1 MNKKNLSVIMAA
13 TMISTSV
20 APVFAAETTQ
30 VKKETITKKEATEL
44 VSKVRDLMS
53 QKYTGGSQV
62 GQPIYE
68 IKVGETLSKL
78 KIITNIDE
86 LEKLVNALGENKEL
100 IVTITDKGHIT
111 NSANEVVAE
120 ATEKYEN
127 SADLS
132 AEANSITE
140 KAKTETNGIYK
151 VADVKAS
158 YDSAKDKLVIT
169 LRDKTETVT
178 SKTIYVGIGDE
189 KVDLTANP
197 VDSTGTNLD
206 PSAEGFRVN
215 KIDKLG
221 VAGAKNI
228 DDVQLAEITIKN
240 SDLNTVSP
248 QDLYDGYR
256 LTVKGNMVANGTSK
270 SISDISAKDSETGK
284 YKFTIKYTDA
294 SGKATELTVESTNE
308 KDLKDAKAALEG
320 NSKVKLI
327 AGDDRYATAVAIAKQ
342 TKYTDNI
349 VIVNSNKLVDGLAA
363 TPLAQSKKAPILL
376 ASDNEIPKV
385 TLDYIKDIIKKSPSA
400 KIYIVGGESAVS
412 NTAKKQL
419 ESVTKN
425 IERLAGDDRH
435 TTSVAV
441 AKAMGSFKDAFVVGA
456 KGEADAMSIAAKAA
470 ELKAPIIVNGWND
483 LSADAIKLMDGKEI
497 GIVGG
502 SNNVSSQIEN
512 QLADIDKDR
521 KVQRVEGETRHD
533 TNAKVIETYYGKL
546 DKLYIAKDGYGNN
559 GMLVDALAAGPLAAG
574 PLAAGKGPILLAKT
588 DITDS
593 QKNALSKKL
602 NLGAEVTQIGNGVEL
617 TVIQKIAKILGW

>member
-13 TMISTSV
+13 AMISTSV

-140 KAKTETNGIYK
+140 KSKTETNGIYK

-178 SKTIYVGIGDE
+178 SKTIEIGIGDE
-189 KVDLTANP
+189 KIDLTTNP

-256 LTVKGNMVANGTSK
+256 LTVKGNMVANATSK

-574 PLAAGKGPILLAKT
+574 KGPILLAKT

>member
-1 MNKKNLSVIMAA
+1 MNKKNLSVIMAGA
-13 TMISTSV
+13 MISTSV

-169 LRDKTETVT
+169 LRDKTDTVT
-178 SKTIYVGIGDE
+178 SKTIEIGIGDE
-189 KVDLTANP
+189 KIDLTANP

-206 PSAEGFRVN
+206 PSTEGFRVN
-215 KIDKLG
+215 KIVKLG

-270 SISDISAKDSETGK
+270 SISDISSKDSETGK

-294 SGKATELTVESTNE
+294 SGKAIELTVESTNE

-425 IERLAGDDRH
+425 VERLAGDDRH
-435 TTSVAV
+435 MTSVAV

-512 QLADIDKDR
+512 QLADVDKDR

-574 PLAAGKGPILLAKT
+574 KGPILLAKA

-593 QKNALSKKL
+593 QRNALSKKL

>member
-1 MNKKNLSVIMAA
+1 MNRKNLSVIMAA
-13 TMISTSV
+13 AMISTSV
-20 APVFAAETTQ
+20 ATVFAAETTQ

-120 ATEKYEN
+120 AIEKYEN

-132 AEANSITE
+132 SEANSITE
-140 KAKTETNGIYK
+140 KAKTETNGLYK

-158 YDSAKDKLVIT
+158 YDSTKDKLVIT
-169 LRDKTETVT
+169 LRDKTGTVT
-178 SKTIYVGIGDE
+178 SKTIEIGIGDE
-189 KVDLTANP
+189 KIDLTANP
-197 VDSTGTNLD
+197 VDSTGINLD
-206 PSAEGFRVN
+206 PSVEGFRVN

-228 DDVQLAEITIKN
+228 NDVQLAEITIKN

-294 SGKATELTVESTNE
+294 SGKAIELTVESTNE

-342 TKYTDNI
+342 TKYTDNV

-385 TLDYIKDIIKKSPSA
+385 TLDYIKDIIKKSTSA

-425 IERLAGDDRH
+425 VERLAGDDRH

-574 PLAAGKGPILLAKT
+574 KGPILLAKT

-593 QKNALSKKL
+593 QKSALSKKL

>member
-13 TMISTSV
+13 AMISTSV

-228 DDVQLAEITIKN
+228 DD
-240 SDLNTVSP
+240 
-248 QDLYDGYR
+248 
-256 LTVKGNMVANGTSK
+256 
-270 SISDISAKDSETGK
+270 
-284 YKFTIKYTDA
+284 
-294 SGKATELTVESTNE
+294 
-308 KDLKDAKAALEG
+308 
-320 NSKVKLI
+320 
-327 AGDDRYATAVAIAKQ
+327 
-342 TKYTDNI
+342 
-349 VIVNSNKLVDGLAA
+349 
-363 TPLAQSKKAPILL
+363 
-376 ASDNEIPKV
+376 
-385 TLDYIKDIIKKSPSA
+385 
-400 KIYIVGGESAVS
+400 
-412 NTAKKQL
+412 
-419 ESVTKN
+419 
-425 IERLAGDDRH
+425 
-435 TTSVAV
+435 
-441 AKAMGSFKDAFVVGA
+441 
-456 KGEADAMSIAAKAA
+456 
-470 ELKAPIIVNGWND
+470 
-483 LSADAIKLMDGKEI
+483 
-497 GIVGG
+497 
-502 SNNVSSQIEN
+502 
-512 QLADIDKDR
+512 
-521 KVQRVEGETRHD
+521 
-533 TNAKVIETYYGKL
+533 
-546 DKLYIAKDGYGNN
+546 
-559 GMLVDALAAGPLAAG
+559 
-574 PLAAGKGPILLAKT
+574 
-588 DITDS
+588 
-593 QKNALSKKL
+593 
-602 NLGAEVTQIGNGVEL
+602 
-617 TVIQKIAKILGW
+617 

>member
-1 MNKKNLSVIMAA
+1 MNRKNLSIVMAA
-13 TMISTSV
+13 AMISASV
-20 APVFAAETTQ
+20 APIFAAETTQ

-68 IKVGETLSKL
+68 IKVGETSSQL

-100 IVTITDKGHIT
+100 LVTITDKGHTT

-120 ATEKYEN
+120 AIEKYEN

-132 AEANSITE
+132 AEANAITE
-140 KAKTETNGIYK
+140 KAKTETNGIYG

-169 LRDKTETVT
+169 LRDKKETIT
-178 SKTIYVGIGDE
+178 SKTIEVSIGDE
-189 KVDLTANP
+189 KIDLVANP

-206 PSAEGFRVN
+206 PSVEGFKVN
-215 KIDKLG
+215 KINKLG
-221 VAGAKNI
+221 LAGTKDIA
-228 DDVQLAEITIKN
+228 DVKLAEITIKN

-256 LTVKGNMVANGTSK
+256 LTVKGNMVVNGTSK

-284 YKFTIKYTDA
+284 YKFTVKYTDA
-294 SGKATELTVESTNE
+294 SGKAIELTVESTNE

-342 TKYTDNI
+342 TKYTDNV

-412 NTAKKQL
+412 NIAKKQL

-425 IERLAGDDRH
+425 VERLAGDDRH

-483 LSADAIKLMDGKEI
+483 LSAEAIKLMDGKEI

-512 QLADIDKDR
+512 QLIDIDKDR

-559 GMLVDALAAGPLAAG
+559 SMLVDALAAG
-574 PLAAGKGPILLAKT
+574 PLAAGKGPILLAKN

-593 QKNALSKKL
+593 QKSALDKKL

-617 TVIQKIAKILGW
+617 TVIQKVAKILGW

>member
-13 TMISTSV
+13 AMISTSV

-100 IVTITDKGHIT
+100 IVTIIDKGHIT

-189 KVDLTANP
+189 KVALTANP

-308 KDLKDAKAALEG
+308 KDLTDAKAALEG
-320 NSKVKLI
+320 TSKVKLI

-574 PLAAGKGPILLAKT
+574 KGPILLAKT

>member
-13 TMISTSV
+13 AMISTSV

-169 LRDKTETVT
+169 LRDKTDTVT
-178 SKTIYVGIGDE
+178 SKTIEIGIGDE
-189 KVDLTANP
+189 KIDLTANP

-206 PSAEGFRVN
+206 PSTEGFRVN

-294 SGKATELTVESTNE
+294 SGKATELTVESTSE

-342 TKYTDNI
+342 TKYTDNV

-425 IERLAGDDRH
+425 VERLAGDDRH

-502 SNNVSSQIEN
+502 SNNISSQIEN

-574 PLAAGKGPILLAKT
+574 KGPILLAKT

-593 QKNALSKKL
+593 QKSALSKKL

>member
-1 MNKKNLSVIMAA
+1 MNRKNLSVIMAA
-13 TMISTSV
+13 AMIGTSV

-78 KIITNIDE
+78 KVITNIDE

-120 ATEKYEN
+120 AIEKYEN

-169 LRDKTETVT
+169 LRDKTGTVT
-178 SKTIYVGIGDE
+178 SKTIEASIGDE

-215 KIDKLG
+215 KINKLG

-256 LTVKGNMVANGTSK
+256 LTVKGNMVVNGTSK

-294 SGKATELTVESTNE
+294 SGKAIELTVESTNE

-320 NSKVKLI
+320 HSKVKLI

-342 TKYTDNI
+342 TKYTDNV

-385 TLDYIKDIIKKSPSA
+385 TLDYIKNIIKKSPSA

-425 IERLAGDDRH
+425 VERLAGDDRH

-559 GMLVDALAAGPLAAG
+559 SMLVDALAAG

-593 QKNALSKKL
+593 QKSALSKKL

>member
-1 MNKKNLSVIMAA
+1 MNRKNLSVIMAA
-13 TMISTSV
+13 AMISTSV

-30 VKKETITKKEATEL
+30 VKKEIITKKEATEL

-68 IKVGETLSKL
+68 IKVGETSSQL

-111 NSANEVVAE
+111 NSVNEVVAE
-120 ATEKYEN
+120 AIEKYKN

-151 VADVKAS
+151 VADIKAS

-178 SKTIYVGIGDE
+178 SRTIYVGIGDE

-197 VDSTGTNLD
+197 VDSNGTNLD
-206 PSAEGFRVN
+206 PSTEGFRVN

-240 SDLNTVSP
+240 SDLNTVLP

-294 SGKATELTVESTNE
+294 SEKAIELTVESTNE

-342 TKYTDNI
+342 TKYTNNV

-376 ASDNEIPKV
+376 ASDDEIPKV

-425 IERLAGDDRH
+425 IERVSGDDRH

-441 AKAMGSFKDAFVVGA
+441 AKAMGSFKDAFVVGT

-483 LSADAIKLMDGKEI
+483 LSEDAIKLMDGKEI

-559 GMLVDALAAGPLAAG
+559 GMLVDALAAGPLAS
-574 PLAAGKGPILLAKT
+574 GKGPILLAKT
-588 DITDS
+588 NITDS

>member
-1 MNKKNLSVIMAA
+1 MNRKNLSVIMASA
-13 TMISTSV
+13 MISTSV
-20 APVFAAETTQ
+20 ATVFAAETTQ

-120 ATEKYEN
+120 AIEKYEN

-132 AEANSITE
+132 SEANSITE
-140 KAKTETNGIYK
+140 KAKTETNGLYK

-158 YDSAKDKLVIT
+158 YDSTKDKLVIT
-169 LRDKTETVT
+169 LRDKTGTVT
-178 SKTIYVGIGDE
+178 SKTIEIGIGDE
-189 KVDLTANP
+189 KIDLTVNP

-228 DDVQLAEITIKN
+228 NDVQLTEITIKN

-294 SGKATELTVESTNE
+294 SGKAIELTVESINE

-342 TKYTDNI
+342 TKYTDNV

-400 KIYIVGGESAVS
+400 KIYVVGGESAVS

-425 IERLAGDDRH
+425 VERLAGDDRH

-483 LSADAIKLMDGKEI
+483 LSADAIKLIDGKEI

-574 PLAAGKGPILLAKT
+574 KGPILLAKT

-593 QKNALSKKL
+593 QKSALSKKL

>member
-13 TMISTSV
+13 AMISTSV

-120 ATEKYEN
+120 ANEKYEN

-140 KAKTETNGIYK
+140 KAKTETNGVYK

-169 LRDKTETVT
+169 LRDKTDTVT
-178 SKTIYVGIGDE
+178 SKTIEIGIGDE

-206 PSAEGFRVN
+206 PSTEGFRVN

-294 SGKATELTVESTNE
+294 SGKATELTVESTSE

-574 PLAAGKGPILLAKT
+574 KGPILLAKT

>member
-1 MNKKNLSVIMAA
+1 MNRKNLSIVMAA
-13 TMISTSV
+13 AMISTSV
-20 APVFAAETTQ
+20 APIFAAETTQ

-68 IKVGETLSKL
+68 IKVGETSSQL

-100 IVTITDKGHIT
+100 LVTITDKGHTT

-120 ATEKYEN
+120 AIEKYEN

-132 AEANSITE
+132 SEANSITE
-140 KAKTETNGIYK
+140 KAKTETNGIYG

-158 YDSAKDKLVIT
+158 YDSTKDKLVIT
-169 LRDKTETVT
+169 LRDKKETIT
-178 SKTIYVGIGDE
+178 SKTIEVSIGDE
-189 KVDLTANP
+189 KIDLVANP

-206 PSAEGFRVN
+206 PSVEGFKVN
-215 KIDKLG
+215 KINKLG
-221 VAGAKNI
+221 LAGTKDIA
-228 DDVQLAEITIKN
+228 DVKLAEITIKN

-256 LTVKGNMVANGTSK
+256 LTVKGNMVVNGTSK

-284 YKFTIKYTDA
+284 YKFTVKYTDA
-294 SGKATELTVESTNE
+294 SGKAIELTVESTNE
-308 KDLKDAKAALEG
+308 KNLKDAKSALEG

-342 TKYTDNI
+342 TKYTDNV

-425 IERLAGDDRH
+425 VERLAGDDRH

-483 LSADAIKLMDGKEI
+483 LSAEAIKLMDGKEI

-512 QLADIDKDR
+512 QLIDIDKDR

-533 TNAKVIETYYGKL
+533 TNAKVIETYYDKL

-574 PLAAGKGPILLAKT
+574 KGPILLAKN

-593 QKNALSKKL
+593 QKSALDKKL

>member
-1 MNKKNLSVIMAA
+1 MNRKNLSIVVAA
-13 TMISTSV
+13 AMISTSV
-20 APVFAAETTQ
+20 APVFAAETTK
-30 VKKETITKKEATEL
+30 VKKETITKKEAIEL
-44 VSKVRDLMS
+44 VSKVRDLIS

-68 IKVGETLSKL
+68 IKVGETSSQL

-100 IVTITDKGHIT
+100 LVTITDKGHTT

-120 ATEKYEN
+120 AIEKYEN

-132 AEANSITE
+132 AEANAITE
-140 KAKTETNGIYK
+140 KAKTETNGIYG

-158 YDSAKDKLVIT
+158 YDSAKDKLVVT
-169 LRDKTETVT
+169 LRDKKETIT
-178 SKTIYVGIGDE
+178 SKTIEVSIGDE
-189 KVDLTANP
+189 KIDLVANP

-206 PSAEGFRVN
+206 PSVEGFKVN
-215 KIDKLG
+215 KINKLG
-221 VAGAKNI
+221 LAGTKDIA
-228 DDVQLAEITIKN
+228 DVKLAEITIKN

-256 LTVKGNMVANGTSK
+256 LTVKGNMVVNGTSK

-284 YKFTIKYTDA
+284 YKFTVKYTDA
-294 SGKATELTVESTNE
+294 SGKAIELTVESTNE
-308 KDLKDAKAALEG
+308 KNLKDAKSALEG

-342 TKYTDNI
+342 TKYTDNV

-425 IERLAGDDRH
+425 VERLAGDDRH

-483 LSADAIKLMDGKEI
+483 LSAEAIKLMDGKEI

-512 QLADIDKDR
+512 QLIDIDKDR

-533 TNAKVIETYYGKL
+533 TNAKVIETYYDKL

-574 PLAAGKGPILLAKT
+574 KGPIILAKN

-593 QKNALSKKL
+593 QKSALDKKL

>member
-13 TMISTSV
+13 AMISTSV

-169 LRDKTETVT
+169 LRDKTDTVT
-178 SKTIYVGIGDE
+178 SKTIEIGIGDE
-189 KVDLTANP
+189 KIDLTENP

-206 PSAEGFRVN
+206 PSTEGFRVN

-228 DDVQLAEITIKN
+228 DDLQLAEITIKN

-294 SGKATELTVESTNE
+294 SGKAIELTVESTNE

-425 IERLAGDDRH
+425 VERLAGDDRH

-574 PLAAGKGPILLAKT
+574 KGPILLAKT

>member
-13 TMISTSV
+13 AMISTSV

-111 NSANEVVAE
+111 NSANEVVVE

-178 SKTIYVGIGDE
+178 SRTIYVGIGDE

-240 SDLNTVSP
+240 SDLNTVLP

-294 SGKATELTVESTNE
+294 SGKAIELTVESTNE

-574 PLAAGKGPILLAKT
+574 KGPILLAKT

>member
-1 MNKKNLSVIMAA
+1 MNRKNLSVIMAA
-13 TMISTSV
+13 AMISTSV
-20 APVFAAETTQ
+20 ATVFAAETTQ

-120 ATEKYEN
+120 AIEKYEN

-132 AEANSITE
+132 SEANSITE
-140 KAKTETNGIYK
+140 KAKTETNGLYK

-158 YDSAKDKLVIT
+158 YDSTKDKLVIT
-169 LRDKTETVT
+169 LRDKTGTVT
-178 SKTIYVGIGDE
+178 SKTIEVGVGDE
-189 KVDLTANP
+189 KIDLTANP

-256 LTVKGNMVANGTSK
+256 LTVKGNMVANCTSK
-270 SISDISAKDSETGK
+270 SISDISAKDSEIGK

-294 SGKATELTVESTNE
+294 SGKAIELTVESTNE

-342 TKYTDNI
+342 TKYTDNV

-385 TLDYIKDIIKKSPSA
+385 TLDYIKYIIKKSPSA

-425 IERLAGDDRH
+425 VERLAGDDRH

-483 LSADAIKLMDGKEI
+483 LSADAIKLMDEKEI

-574 PLAAGKGPILLAKT
+574 KGPILLAKT

-593 QKNALSKKL
+593 QKNALDKKL
-602 NLGAEVTQIGNGVEL
+602 NLGAEITQIGNGVEL

>member
-240 SDLNTVSP
+240 SDLNTVLP

-308 KDLKDAKAALEG
+308 KDLKDAKAALEA

-574 PLAAGKGPILLAKT
+574 KGPILLAKT

>member
-1 MNKKNLSVIMAA
+1 MNRKNLSIVMAA
-13 TMISTSV
+13 AMISTSV
-20 APVFAAETTQ
+20 APIFAAETTQ

-68 IKVGETLSKL
+68 IKVGETSSQL

-100 IVTITDKGHIT
+100 LVTITDKGHTT

-120 ATEKYEN
+120 AIEKYEN

-140 KAKTETNGIYK
+140 KAKTETNGIYG

-169 LRDKTETVT
+169 LRDKKETIT
-178 SKTIYVGIGDE
+178 SKTIEVSIGDE
-189 KVDLTANP
+189 KIDLVANP

-206 PSAEGFRVN
+206 PSVEGFKVN
-215 KIDKLG
+215 KINKLG
-221 VAGAKNI
+221 LAVTKDIA
-228 DDVQLAEITIKN
+228 DVKLAEITIKN

-256 LTVKGNMVANGTSK
+256 LTVKGNMVVNGTSK

-284 YKFTIKYTDA
+284 YKFTVKYTDA
-294 SGKATELTVESTNE
+294 SGKAIELTVESTNE
-308 KDLKDAKAALEG
+308 KDLKDAKSALEG

-342 TKYTDNI
+342 TKYTDNV

-425 IERLAGDDRH
+425 VERLAGDDRH

-483 LSADAIKLMDGKEI
+483 LSAEAIKLMDGKEI

-512 QLADIDKDR
+512 QLIDIDKDR

-533 TNAKVIETYYGKL
+533 TNAKVIETYYDKL

-574 PLAAGKGPILLAKT
+574 KGPILLAKN

-593 QKNALSKKL
+593 QKSALDKKL
-602 NLGAEVTQIGNGVEL
+602 NLGAEVTQIGNGIEL

>member
-1 MNKKNLSVIMAA
+1 MNRKNLSIVMAA
-13 TMISTSV
+13 AMISTSV
-20 APVFAAETTQ
+20 APIFAAETTQ

-68 IKVGETLSKL
+68 IKVGETSSQL

-100 IVTITDKGHIT
+100 LVTITDKGHTT
-111 NSANEVVAE
+111 NSVNEVVAE
-120 ATEKYEN
+120 AIEKYEN

-140 KAKTETNGIYK
+140 KAKTETNGIYG

-169 LRDKTETVT
+169 LRDKKETIT
-178 SKTIYVGIGDE
+178 SKTIEVSIGDE
-189 KVDLTANP
+189 KIDLVANP

-206 PSAEGFRVN
+206 PSVEGFKVN
-215 KIDKLG
+215 KINKLG
-221 VAGAKNI
+221 LAVTKDIA
-228 DDVQLAEITIKN
+228 DVKLAEITIKN

-256 LTVKGNMVANGTSK
+256 LTVKGNMVVNGTSK

-284 YKFTIKYTDA
+284 YKFTVKYTDA
-294 SGKATELTVESTNE
+294 SGKAIELTVESTNE
-308 KDLKDAKAALEG
+308 KDLKDAKSALEG

-342 TKYTDNI
+342 TKYTDNV

-425 IERLAGDDRH
+425 VERLAGDDRH

-470 ELKAPIIVNGWND
+470 ELKAPIVVNGWND
-483 LSADAIKLMDGKEI
+483 LSAEAIKLMDGKEI

-512 QLADIDKDR
+512 QLIDIDKDR

-533 TNAKVIETYYGKL
+533 TNAKVIETYYDKL

-574 PLAAGKGPILLAKT
+574 KGPILLAKN

-593 QKNALSKKL
+593 QKSALDKKL
-602 NLGAEVTQIGNGVEL
+602 NLGAEVTQIGNGIEL

>member
-13 TMISTSV
+13 AMISTSV

-169 LRDKTETVT
+169 LRDKTDTVT
-178 SKTIYVGIGDE
+178 SKTIEIGIGDE
-189 KVDLTANP
+189 KIDLTANP

-206 PSAEGFRVN
+206 PSTEGFRVN
-215 KIDKLG
+215 KIVKLG
-221 VAGAKNI
+221 VAGTKNI

-256 LTVKGNMVANGTSK
+256 LTVKGNMVANGISK
-270 SISDISAKDSETGK
+270 SISDISSKDSETGK

-294 SGKATELTVESTNE
+294 SGKAIELTVESTNE
-308 KDLKDAKAALEG
+308 KDLKNAKAALEG

-342 TKYTDNI
+342 TKYTDNV

-425 IERLAGDDRH
+425 VERLAGDDRH

-574 PLAAGKGPILLAKT
+574 KGPILLAKT

>member
-13 TMISTSV
+13 AMISTSV

-169 LRDKTETVT
+169 LRDKTDTVT
-178 SKTIYVGIGDE
+178 SKTIEIGIGDE
-189 KVDLTANP
+189 KIDLTANP

-206 PSAEGFRVN
+206 SSTEGFRVN

-294 SGKATELTVESTNE
+294 SGKAIELTVESTNE

-342 TKYTDNI
+342 TQYTDNV

-425 IERLAGDDRH
+425 VERLAGDDRH

-512 QLADIDKDR
+512 QLADVDKDR

-559 GMLVDALAAGPLAAG
+559 GMLVDALAAG

>member
-13 TMISTSV
+13 AMISTSV

-86 LEKLVNALGENKEL
+86 LEKLVNALGENKEF

-140 KAKTETNGIYK
+140 KSKTETNGIYK

-221 VAGAKNI
+221 VAGAKN

-349 VIVNSNKLVDGLAA
+349 VIVNSNKLVDGLSA

-574 PLAAGKGPILLAKT
+574 KGPILLAKT

>member
-1 MNKKNLSVIMAA
+1 MNRKNLSVIMAA
-13 TMISTSV
+13 AMISTSV
-20 APVFAAETTQ
+20 ATVFAAETTQ

-120 ATEKYEN
+120 AIEKYEN

-132 AEANSITE
+132 SEANSITE
-140 KAKTETNGIYK
+140 KAKSETNGLYK

-158 YDSAKDKLVIT
+158 YDSTKDKLVIT
-169 LRDKTETVT
+169 LRDKTGTVT
-178 SKTIYVGIGDE
+178 SKTIEIGIGDE
-189 KVDLTANP
+189 KIDLTANP

-228 DDVQLAEITIKN
+228 NDVQLAEITIKN

-256 LTVKGNMVANGTSK
+256 LTVKGNMVVNGTSK

-294 SGKATELTVESTNE
+294 SGKAIELTVESTNE

-342 TKYTDNI
+342 TKYTENV

-425 IERLAGDDRH
+425 VERLAGDDRH

-574 PLAAGKGPILLAKT
+574 KGPILLAKT

-593 QKNALSKKL
+593 QKSALSKKL

>member
-1 MNKKNLSVIMAA
+1 MNRKNLSIVMAA
-13 TMISTSV
+13 AMISTSV
-20 APVFAAETTQ
+20 APIFAAETTQ

-68 IKVGETLSKL
+68 IKVGETSSQL

-100 IVTITDKGHIT
+100 LVTITDKGHIT

-120 ATEKYEN
+120 AIEKYEN

-140 KAKTETNGIYK
+140 KAKTETNGIYG

-158 YDSAKDKLVIT
+158 YDSTKDKLVIT
-169 LRDKTETVT
+169 LRDKKETIT
-178 SKTIYVGIGDE
+178 SKTIEVSIGDE
-189 KVDLTANP
+189 KIDLVANP

-206 PSAEGFRVN
+206 PSVEGFKVN
-215 KIDKLG
+215 KINKLG
-221 VAGAKNI
+221 LAGTKDIA
-228 DDVQLAEITIKN
+228 DVKLAEITIKN

-256 LTVKGNMVANGTSK
+256 LTVKGNMVVNGTSK

-284 YKFTIKYTDA
+284 YKFTVKYTDA
-294 SGKATELTVESTNE
+294 SGKAIELTVESTNE
-308 KDLKDAKAALEG
+308 KDLKDAKSALEG

-342 TKYTDNI
+342 TKYTDNV

-425 IERLAGDDRH
+425 VERLAGDDRH

-483 LSADAIKLMDGKEI
+483 LSAEAIKLMDGKEI
-497 GIVGG
+497 DIVGG

-512 QLADIDKDR
+512 QLIDIDKDR

-533 TNAKVIETYYGKL
+533 TNAKVIETYYDKL

-574 PLAAGKGPILLAKT
+574 KGPILLAKN

-593 QKNALSKKL
+593 QKSALDKKL

>member
-13 TMISTSV
+13 AMISTSV

-206 PSAEGFRVN
+206 PSAEVFRVN

-228 DDVQLAEITIKN
+228 DDVQLAKITIKN

-256 LTVKGNMVANGTSK
+256 LTVKGNIVANGTSK

-574 PLAAGKGPILLAKT
+574 KGPILLAKT

>member
-1 MNKKNLSVIMAA
+1 MNRKNLSVIMAA
-13 TMISTSV
+13 AMISTSV
-20 APVFAAETTQ
+20 ATVFAAETTQ

-120 ATEKYEN
+120 AIEKYEN

-132 AEANSITE
+132 SEANSITE
-140 KAKTETNGIYK
+140 KAKTETNGLYK

-158 YDSAKDKLVIT
+158 YDSTKDKLVIT
-169 LRDKTETVT
+169 LRDKTGTVT
-178 SKTIYVGIGDE
+178 SKTIEIGIGDE
-189 KVDLTANP
+189 KIDLTANP

-228 DDVQLAEITIKN
+228 NDVQLAEITIKN

-256 LTVKGNMVANGTSK
+256 LTVKGNMVVNGTSK

-294 SGKATELTVESTNE
+294 SGKAIELTVESTNE

-342 TKYTDNI
+342 TKYTENV

-425 IERLAGDDRH
+425 VERLAGDDRH

-574 PLAAGKGPILLAKT
+574 KGPILLAKT

-593 QKNALSKKL
+593 QKSALSKKL

>member
-13 TMISTSV
+13 AMISTSV

-120 ATEKYEN
+120 ANEKYEN

-169 LRDKTETVT
+169 LRDKTDTVT
-178 SKTIYVGIGDE
+178 SKTIEIGIGDE

-206 PSAEGFRVN
+206 PSTEGFRVN

-294 SGKATELTVESTNE
+294 SGKATELTVESTSE

-574 PLAAGKGPILLAKT
+574 KGPILLAKT

>member
-13 TMISTSV
+13 AMISTSV

-30 VKKETITKKEATEL
+30 IKKETITKKEATEL
-44 VSKVRDLMS
+44 VSKVRGLMS

-425 IERLAGDDRH
+425 VERLAGDDRH
-435 TTSVAV
+435 MTSVAV

-574 PLAAGKGPILLAKT
+574 KGPILLAKT

>member
-1 MNKKNLSVIMAA
+1 MNRKNLSIVMAA
-13 TMISTSV
+13 AMISTSV
-20 APVFAAETTQ
+20 APIFAAETTQ

-68 IKVGETLSKL
+68 IKVGETSSQL

-100 IVTITDKGHIT
+100 LVTITDKGHTT
-111 NSANEVVAE
+111 NSTNEVVAE
-120 ATEKYEN
+120 AIEKYEN

-132 AEANSITE
+132 AEANAITE
-140 KAKTETNGIYK
+140 KAKTETNGIYG

-169 LRDKTETVT
+169 LRDKKETIT
-178 SKTIYVGIGDE
+178 SKTIEVSIGDE
-189 KVDLTANP
+189 KIDLVANP

-206 PSAEGFRVN
+206 PSVEGFKVN
-215 KIDKLG
+215 KINKLG
-221 VAGAKNI
+221 LVGTKDIA
-228 DDVQLAEITIKN
+228 DVKLAEITIKN

-256 LTVKGNMVANGTSK
+256 LTVKGNMVVNGTSK

-284 YKFTIKYTDA
+284 YKFTVKYTDT
-294 SGKATELTVESTNE
+294 SGKAIELTVESTNE
-308 KDLKDAKAALEG
+308 KDLKDAKSALEG

-342 TKYTDNI
+342 TKYTDNV

-425 IERLAGDDRH
+425 VERLAGDDRH

-470 ELKAPIIVNGWND
+470 ELKAPIIVNGWNE
-483 LSADAIKLMDGKEI
+483 LSAEAIKLMDGKEI

-512 QLADIDKDR
+512 QLIDIDKDR

-533 TNAKVIETYYGKL
+533 TNAKVIETYYSKL

-559 GMLVDALAAGPLAAG
+559 SMLVDALAAG
-574 PLAAGKGPILLAKT
+574 PLAAGKGPILLAKN

-593 QKNALSKKL
+593 QKSALDKKL

-617 TVIQKIAKILGW
+617 TVMQKIAKILGW

>member
-1 MNKKNLSVIMAA
+1 MNRKNLSIVMAA
-13 TMISTSV
+13 AMISTSV
-20 APVFAAETTQ
+20 APIFAAETTQ

-68 IKVGETLSKL
+68 IKVGETSSQL

-100 IVTITDKGHIT
+100 LVTITDKGHTT

-120 ATEKYEN
+120 AIEKYEN

-140 KAKTETNGIYK
+140 KAKTETNGIYG

-169 LRDKTETVT
+169 LRDKKETIT
-178 SKTIYVGIGDE
+178 SKTIEVSIGDE
-189 KVDLTANP
+189 KIDLVANP

-206 PSAEGFRVN
+206 PSVEGFKVN
-215 KIDKLG
+215 KINKLG
-221 VAGAKNI
+221 LAGTKDIA
-228 DDVQLAEITIKN
+228 DVKLAEITIKN

-256 LTVKGNMVANGTSK
+256 LTVKGNMVVNGTSK

-284 YKFTIKYTDA
+284 YKFTVKYTDA
-294 SGKATELTVESTNE
+294 SGKAIELTVESTNE
-308 KDLKDAKAALEG
+308 KNLKDAKAALEG

-342 TKYTDNI
+342 TKYTDNV

-425 IERLAGDDRH
+425 VERLAGDDRH

-483 LSADAIKLMDGKEI
+483 LSAEAIKLMDGKEI

-512 QLADIDKDR
+512 QLIDIDKDR

-533 TNAKVIETYYGKL
+533 TNAKVIETYYDKL

-574 PLAAGKGPILLAKT
+574 KGPILLAKN

-593 QKNALSKKL
+593 QKSALDKKL

>member
-1 MNKKNLSVIMAA
+1 MNRKNLSVIMAA
-13 TMISTSV
+13 AMISTSV
-20 APVFAAETTQ
+20 ATVFAAETTQ

-120 ATEKYEN
+120 AIEKYEN
-127 SADLS
+127 SAELS
-132 AEANSITE
+132 SEANSITE
-140 KAKTETNGIYK
+140 KDKTETNGLYK

-158 YDSAKDKLVIT
+158 YDSTKDKLVIT
-169 LRDKTETVT
+169 LRDKTGTVT
-178 SKTIYVGIGDE
+178 SKTIEIGIGDE
-189 KVDLTANP
+189 KIDLTANP

-206 PSAEGFRVN
+206 PSAEGFRVD

-228 DDVQLAEITIKN
+228 NDVQLAEITIKN

-294 SGKATELTVESTNE
+294 SGKAIELTVESTNE

-342 TKYTDNI
+342 TKYTDNV

-425 IERLAGDDRH
+425 VERLAGDDRH

-574 PLAAGKGPILLAKT
+574 KGPILLAKT

-593 QKNALSKKL
+593 QKSALSKKL

>member
-13 TMISTSV
+13 AMISTSV

-140 KAKTETNGIYK
+140 KSKTETNGIYK

-178 SKTIYVGIGDE
+178 SKTIYAGIGDE

-206 PSAEGFRVN
+206 PSTEGFRVN

-308 KDLKDAKAALEG
+308 KNLKDAKAALEG

-574 PLAAGKGPILLAKT
+574 KGPILLAKT

>member
-1 MNKKNLSVIMAA
+1 MNRKNLSIVMAA
-13 TMISTSV
+13 AMISTSV
-20 APVFAAETTQ
+20 APIFAAETTQ

-68 IKVGETLSKL
+68 IKVGETSSQL

-100 IVTITDKGHIT
+100 LVTITDKGHTT

-120 ATEKYEN
+120 AIEKYEN

-140 KAKTETNGIYK
+140 KAKTETNGIYG

-169 LRDKTETVT
+169 LRDKKETIT
-178 SKTIYVGIGDE
+178 SKTIEVSIGDE
-189 KVDLTANP
+189 KIDLVANP

-206 PSAEGFRVN
+206 PSVEGFKVN
-215 KIDKLG
+215 KINKLG
-221 VAGAKNI
+221 LAVTKDIA
-228 DDVQLAEITIKN
+228 DVKLAEITIKN

-256 LTVKGNMVANGTSK
+256 LTVKGNMVVNGTSK

-284 YKFTIKYTDA
+284 YKFTVKYTDA
-294 SGKATELTVESTNE
+294 SGKAIELTVESTNE
-308 KDLKDAKAALEG
+308 KDLKDAKSALEG

-342 TKYTDNI
+342 TKYTDNV

-385 TLDYIKDIIKKSPSA
+385 TLNYIKDIIKKSPSA

-425 IERLAGDDRH
+425 VERLAGDDRH

-483 LSADAIKLMDGKEI
+483 LSAEAIKLMDGKEI

-512 QLADIDKDR
+512 QLIDIDKDR

-533 TNAKVIETYYGKL
+533 TNAKVIETYYDKL

-574 PLAAGKGPILLAKT
+574 KGPILLAKN

-593 QKNALSKKL
+593 QKSALDKKL
-602 NLGAEVTQIGNGVEL
+602 NLGAEVTQIGNGIEL

>member
-1 MNKKNLSVIMAA
+1 MNRKNLSIVMAA
-13 TMISTSV
+13 AMISTSV
-20 APVFAAETTQ
+20 APIFAAETTQ

-68 IKVGETLSKL
+68 IKVGETSSQL

-100 IVTITDKGHIT
+100 LVTITDKGHTT

-120 ATEKYEN
+120 AIEKYEN

-140 KAKTETNGIYK
+140 KAKTETNGIYG

-169 LRDKTETVT
+169 LRDKKETIT
-178 SKTIYVGIGDE
+178 SKTIEVSIGDE
-189 KVDLTANP
+189 KINLVANP

-206 PSAEGFRVN
+206 PSVEGFKVN
-215 KIDKLG
+215 KINKLG
-221 VAGAKNI
+221 LAGTKDIA
-228 DDVQLAEITIKN
+228 DVKLAEITIKN

-256 LTVKGNMVANGTSK
+256 LTVKGNMVVNGTSK

-284 YKFTIKYTDA
+284 YKFTVKYTDA
-294 SGKATELTVESTNE
+294 SGKAIELTVESTNE
-308 KDLKDAKAALEG
+308 KDLKDAKSALEG

-342 TKYTDNI
+342 TKYTDNV

-425 IERLAGDDRH
+425 VERLAGDDRH

-483 LSADAIKLMDGKEI
+483 LSAEAIKLMDGKEI

-512 QLADIDKDR
+512 QLIDIDKDR

-533 TNAKVIETYYGKL
+533 TNAKVIETYYDKL

-574 PLAAGKGPILLAKT
+574 KGPILLAKN

-593 QKNALSKKL
+593 QKSALDKKL

-617 TVIQKIAKILGW
+617 TVMQKIAKILGW

>member
-1 MNKKNLSVIMAA
+1 MNKKNLSVIMATA
-13 TMISTSV
+13 MISTSV
-20 APVFAAETTQ
+20 VSGFAAETTQ
-30 VKKETITKKEATEL
+30 VKKETITKKEAIEL

-68 IKVGETLSKL
+68 IKIGETLSKL

-86 LEKLVNALGENKEL
+86 LEKLVNALGENKEI
-100 IVTITDKGHIT
+100 IVTITDKGHIK
-111 NSANEVVAE
+111 NSANEVVSE
-120 ATEKYEN
+120 AVEKYEN
-127 SADLS
+127 SADIS

-158 YDSAKDKLVIT
+158 YDSAKDKLVVT

-178 SKTIYVGIGDE
+178 SRTIYVGIGDE
-189 KVDLTANP
+189 KIDLTANP
-197 VDSTGTNLD
+197 VDSIGTNLD
-206 PSAEGFRVN
+206 PSAVDFRVN

-221 VAGAKNI
+221 IAGAKNI

-284 YKFTIKYTDA
+284 YKFTVKYTDA
-294 SGKATELTVESTNE
+294 SGKAIELTVESTNE

-385 TLDYIKDIIKKSPSA
+385 TLDYIKDIIKKSPLA

-441 AKAMGSFKDAFVVGA
+441 VKAMGSFKDAFVVGA

-512 QLADIDKDR
+512 QLADVDKDR

-559 GMLVDALAAGPLAAG
+559 SMLVDALAAGPLAAD
-574 PLAAGKGPILLAKT
+574 KGPILLAKT

-593 QKNALSKKL
+593 QKSALSKKL

>member
-13 TMISTSV
+13 AMISTSV
-20 APVFAAETTQ
+20 ASVFAAETTQ

-140 KAKTETNGIYK
+140 KAKTETNGLYK

-169 LRDKTETVT
+169 LRDKTDTVT
-178 SKTIYVGIGDE
+178 SKTIEIGIGDE
-189 KVDLTANP
+189 KIDLTANP

-206 PSAEGFRVN
+206 PSTEGFRVN

-294 SGKATELTVESTNE
+294 SGKATELTVESTSE

-342 TKYTDNI
+342 TKYTDNV

-425 IERLAGDDRH
+425 VERLAGDDRH

-574 PLAAGKGPILLAKT
+574 KGPILLAKT

-593 QKNALSKKL
+593 QKSALSKKL

>member
-13 TMISTSV
+13 AMISTSV
-20 APVFAAETTQ
+20 ASVFAAETTQ

-178 SKTIYVGIGDE
+178 SRTIYVGIGDE

-425 IERLAGDDRH
+425 VERLAGDDRH

-574 PLAAGKGPILLAKT
+574 KGPILLAKT

>member
-1 MNKKNLSVIMAA
+1 MNRKNLSVVMAA
-13 TMISTSV
+13 AMISTSV
-20 APVFAAETTQ
+20 TPVFAAETTQ
-30 VKKETITKKEATEL
+30 VKEQTITKKEATEL

-68 IKVGETLSKL
+68 IKVGETSSKL
-78 KIITNIDE
+78 NIITNIDE
-86 LEKLVNALGENKEL
+86 LEKLVNSLGENKEL
-100 IVTITDKGHIT
+100 LVTIKDKGHVT

-120 ATEKYEN
+120 AIEKYEN

-169 LRDKTETVT
+169 LRDKIETVT
-178 SKTIYVGIGDE
+178 SKTIEVGIGDE

-197 VDSTGTNLD
+197 VDSNGTNLD
-206 PSAEGFRVN
+206 PSAEAFKVSN
-215 KIDKLG
+215 ISKLG

-270 SISDISAKDSETGK
+270 SVSDISAKDSETGK
-284 YKFTIKYTDA
+284 YKFTIKYTDT
-294 SGKATELTVESTNE
+294 SGKAIELTVESTNE
-308 KDLKDAKAALEG
+308 KDLKDAKSALEG

-342 TKYTDNI
+342 TKYTENV

-363 TPLAQSKKAPILL
+363 TPLAQFKKAPILL
-376 ASDNEIPKV
+376 ASDSEIPKV
-385 TLDYIKDIIKKSPSA
+385 TLDYVKDIIKKSPSA

-425 IERLAGDDRH
+425 VERLAGDDRH

-483 LSADAIKLMDGKEI
+483 LSAEAIKLMDGKEI

-502 SNNVSSQIEN
+502 SNNVPSQIEN
-512 QLADIDKDR
+512 QLVDVDKDR

-533 TNAKVIETYYGKL
+533 TNAKVIETYYNKL

-559 GMLVDALAAGPLAAG
+559 SMLVDALAAG

-588 DITDS
+588 DVTDS
-593 QKNALSKKL
+593 QKGALSKKL

>member
-1 MNKKNLSVIMAA
+1 MNRKNLSIVMAA
-13 TMISTSV
+13 AMISTSV
-20 APVFAAETTQ
+20 APIFAAETTQ

-68 IKVGETLSKL
+68 IKVGETSSQL

-100 IVTITDKGHIT
+100 LVTITDKGHTT
-111 NSANEVVAE
+111 NSTNEVVAE
-120 ATEKYEN
+120 AIEKYEN

-132 AEANSITE
+132 AEANAITE
-140 KAKTETNGIYK
+140 KAKTETNGIYG

-169 LRDKTETVT
+169 LRDKKETIT
-178 SKTIYVGIGDE
+178 SKTIEVSIGDE
-189 KVDLTANP
+189 KIDLVANP

-206 PSAEGFRVN
+206 PSVEGFKVN
-215 KIDKLG
+215 KINKLG
-221 VAGAKNI
+221 LVGTKDIA
-228 DDVQLAEITIKN
+228 DVKLAEITIKN

-256 LTVKGNMVANGTSK
+256 LTVKGNMVVNGTSK
-270 SISDISAKDSETGK
+270 SISDISAKDSETEK
-284 YKFTIKYTDA
+284 YKFTVKYTDA
-294 SGKATELTVESTNE
+294 SGKAIELTVESTNE
-308 KDLKDAKAALEG
+308 KDLKDAKSALEG

-342 TKYTDNI
+342 TKYTDNV

-425 IERLAGDDRH
+425 VERLAGDDRH

-483 LSADAIKLMDGKEI
+483 LSAEAIKLMDGKEI

-512 QLADIDKDR
+512 QLIDIDKDR

-533 TNAKVIETYYGKL
+533 TNAKVIETYYDKL

-574 PLAAGKGPILLAKT
+574 KGPILLAKN

-593 QKNALSKKL
+593 QKSALDKKL
-602 NLGAEVTQIGNGVEL
+602 NLGAEVTQIGNGIEL